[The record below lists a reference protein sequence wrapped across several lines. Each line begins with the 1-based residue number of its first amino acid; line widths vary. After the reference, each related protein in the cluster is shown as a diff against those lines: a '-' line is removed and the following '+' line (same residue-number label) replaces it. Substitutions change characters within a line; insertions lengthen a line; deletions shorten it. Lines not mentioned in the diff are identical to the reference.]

1 MDVIKLIHARKSE
14 SMKNVATQLE
24 ATRWRLRF
32 LVGLA
37 QWLRL
42 TVKDCQILRPGRTVA
57 ATGKRF
63 ARYWR
68 QHAGDCAFWLGSLSR
83 FVQPSRTA
91 KYSGLAGQSP
101 LPEKDPRDFGG
112 HTMATA
118 LFGRA
123 RSVASRDLLG
133 LPDAQAWPDGRRYR
147 QKIHTIVDATRWP
160 LPEKKPLLYRD

>member
-1 MDVIKLIHARKSE
+1 MDVIQISLVRKSALIGNAPSE
-14 SMKNVATQLE
+14 LE

-68 QHAGDCAFWLGSLSR
+68 PHAGDCAFWLGLSR

-91 KYSGLAGQSP
+91 KYSALAGQSP
-101 LPEKDPRDFGG
+101 LPEKNPPDFGG
-112 HTMATA
+112 HTLATA

-133 LPDAQAWPDGRRYR
+133 LPDAQAC
-147 QKIHTIVDATRWP
+147 
-160 LPEKKPLLYRD
+160 

>member
-1 MDVIKLIHARKSE
+1 MDVNKKVLFGQSPLTKKA
-14 SMKNVATQLE
+14 ATDLE

-83 FVQPSRTA
+83 FAQPSRTA

-112 HTMATA
+112 HTRATA
-118 LFGRA
+118 LFGRS
-123 RSVASRDLLG
+123 RSVASRALLV
-133 LPDAQAWPDGRRYR
+133 LRDPQAKYDSPRS
-147 QKIHTIVDATRWP
+147 
-160 LPEKKPLLYRD
+160 